1 NTSIIYNRNKEMAVR
16 KIIGSGKRSLIVQ
29 FCVENGIIVFSALLF
44 AGFLFV
50 QVLLPATN
58 AIYGSSF
65 GNIRFSL
72 GTDYPIILCYFFI
85 GFLITL
91 IVGILPTLKIIS
103 FPIARAIKG
112 KVQNSKSSFLV
123 RNTFITIQFS
133 LAIIFICAALVL
145 KSQIQY
151 MENVPLGYDTDGVSV
166 VKLGLDFKNREAANS
181 RIQILLEELKRN
193 PYVQS
198 FSTTEVIPTAYNY
211 NYNDFYDPA
220 TNTALNIRKGFAG
233 TGYPKTYGISLIE
246 GRDFDERRGASEGKS
261 VIINKKAMEALGWR
275 TIENK
280 QLVEKGGDEET
291 YNV

>member
-1 NTSIIYNRNKEMAVR
+1 
-16 KIIGSGKRSLIVQ
+16 
-29 FCVENGIIVFSALLF
+29 
-44 AGFLFV
+44 
-50 QVLLPATN
+50 
-58 AIYGSSF
+58 
-65 GNIRFSL
+65 
-72 GTDYPIILCYFFI
+72 
-85 GFLITL
+85 
-91 IVGILPTLKIIS
+91 
-103 FPIARAIKG
+103 
-112 KVQNSKSSFLV
+112 KSSFLV

-166 VKLGLDFKNREAANS
+166 VKLGLDFKDREAANS

-193 PYVQS
+193 PSVHS

-211 NYNDFYDPA
+211 KYNDFYDPA
-220 TNTALNIRKGFAG
+220 TKTGLNIRKGFVG
-233 TGYPKTYGISLIE
+233 TGYPKTFGIPLIE

-280 QLVEKGGDEET
+280 QLVEKGGEEET
-291 YNV
+291 YNVIGLMEDFHYQDIQKSVEPILH